1 MPKKFTGIHVVYT
14 VIFIIVLVIVMY
26 TAIVLRDYNIVTD
39 GGIHLK
45 SKTPV
50 AGPPGYSLDNSVP
63 EKLIININDNGSE
76 GYDLQIGRFENMMF
90 SKTYRTALPRKDLG
104 LMKGGKK
111 YYVRARSV
119 ITKSGTSRKI
129 HGEWGKTRSVV
140 IKAKK

>member
-1 MPKKFTGIHVVYT
+1 MPKKFTGVHVIITIV
-14 VIFIIVLVIVMY
+14 FIVVLVIIMY
-26 TAIVLRDYNIVTD
+26 SAIILRDYSIVTN

-63 EKLIININDNGSE
+63 EKLTININDNGSE

-90 SKTYRTALPRKDLG
+90 SKTYRTATPRKDLG
-104 LMKGGKK
+104 LMKAGKK

-119 ITKSGTSRKI
+119 TTKPGTSRKI

-140 IKAKK
+140 IKEKK